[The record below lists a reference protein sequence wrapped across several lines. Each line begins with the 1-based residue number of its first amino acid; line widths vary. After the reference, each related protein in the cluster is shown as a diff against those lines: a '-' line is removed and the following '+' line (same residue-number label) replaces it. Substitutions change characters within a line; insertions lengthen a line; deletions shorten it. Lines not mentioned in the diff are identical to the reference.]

1 MYNFSYAEVLDD
13 DPKEMRARER
23 EALNRSIEMLEKA
36 EAAGPNSRE
45 AVDANHFTLKLWS
58 ILIEDLGMA
67 ENQLPE
73 KLRAELVSIGL
84 WVLRELEE
92 IRTERSTNY
101 KGIIEVTRTIAEGLK

>member
-23 EALNRSIEMLEKA
+23 EALNRSIDMLEKA

-58 ILIEDLGMA
+58 ILIDDLGKEYNATKMVFFFSFDFFF
-67 ENQLPE
+67 QLSAKVKPCI
-73 KLRAELVSIGL
+73 VFVPQS
-84 WVLRELEE
+84 
-92 IRTERSTNY
+92 
-101 KGIIEVTRTIAEGLK
+101 